1 MLTLDRLK
9 DLLAYDPKTGTFT
22 RLVGRPGP
30 NGHVGAV
37 AGCNNGQGY
46 IRLYVDGKPYKAH
59 RLAWFYMT
67 GEWVDEVDHRNTVRS
82 DNRWDNLRE
91 ATRGQ
96 NRTNCAAYKNNTS
109 GLKGVSLYRRTG
121 KWKAQIQKS
130 GQKHFLGY
138 FDTPEAAHDAYAKA
152 ANDLF
157 GQFARAA

>member
-1 MLTLDRLK
+1 MLTQERLK
-9 DLLAYDPKTGTFT
+9 ALLHYDPEAGLFT
-22 RLVGRPGP
+22 RLVSRSGP
-30 NGHVGAV
+30 KSKAGDV
-37 AGCNNGQGY
+37 AGCDNGQGY
-46 IRLYVDGKPYKAH
+46 IRIYVDGKPYKAH

-82 DNRWDNLRE
+82 DNRWANLRE

-96 NRTNCAAYKNNTS
+96 NRTNCAAYRNNTS
-109 GLKGVSLYRRTG
+109 GHKGVSLYRRTG
-121 KWKAQIQKS
+121 KWTAQIQKR

-138 FDTPEAAHDAYAKA
+138 FDTPEAAHEAYAKA